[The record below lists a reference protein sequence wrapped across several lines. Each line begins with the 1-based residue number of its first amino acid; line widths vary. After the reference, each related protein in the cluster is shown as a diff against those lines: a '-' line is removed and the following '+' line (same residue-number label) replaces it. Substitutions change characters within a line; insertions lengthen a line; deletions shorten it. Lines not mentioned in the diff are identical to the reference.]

1 MLVPGMKHRF
11 AVPLLV
17 GPAAA
22 AAAAILVGVGAW
34 GFLSTRSNLTVQAPL
49 SQDLA
54 DTSNVTSVAFVVP
67 GERQDVVYI
76 RSRETGSLPVQLI
89 AFPSAFNLH
98 ARGSANPQGTTL
110 GLVTVSGN
118 SGARASLTFVTI
130 PGRDISVAGA
140 SFDFLTALAWSPNG
154 AHVAGQL
161 SSLPDA
167 AGRVMVNIIRAEA
180 ATGAVETIATFED
193 VLLAAPVGYSPD
205 GARLFVVTV
214 DQTGSWLWAAEPG
227 EAPAKVGRLSTGGT
241 RDWRLS
247 PDGTRLAYIE
257 SPVGDRSYAGRVLV
271 IATGTVQ
278 TFQVEAEQL
287 GASWRPG
294 AVAPDF
300 GGPGGSL
307 QLEQPPAEGSYVIPI
322 EWSPDGET
330 LIATVLVPG
339 EDPLDPPIES
349 TELVTASSRALLS
362 EFPGAAF
369 LGWVTNE

>member
-1 MLVPGMKHRF
+1 MLVPGMKHRL
-11 AVPLLV
+11 AIPSLV

-22 AAAAILVGVGAW
+22 AAVAILVGVSSWAVI
-34 GFLSTRSNLTVQAPL
+34 STRSNLTVQAPL
-49 SQDLA
+49 SEDLV
-54 DTSNVTSVAFVVP
+54 DTSHLTSVAFVVP
-67 GERQDVVYI
+67 GEKQDVVYI

-89 AFPSAFNLH
+89 AFPTAFNLH
-98 ARGSANPQGTTL
+98 ARGSANPQGNTL

-118 SGARASLTFVTI
+118 SGARASLTFVTV
-130 PGRDISVAGA
+130 PGRDITVAGA
-140 SFDFLTALAWSPNG
+140 SFDFLTALAWSPDG

-180 ATGAVETIATFED
+180 ATGAVETLATFED
-193 VLLAAPVGYSPD
+193 VLLAAPVGYSPN
-205 GARLFVVTV
+205 GERLFVVTV

-227 EAPAKVGRLSTGGT
+227 EAPEKVGRLSAGAT

-247 PDGTRLAYIE
+247 PDGARLAYIG
-257 SPVGDRSYAGRVLV
+257 SPAGDRSYSGRVFV
-271 IATGTVQ
+271 IATGSVQ

-307 QLEQPPAEGSYVIPI
+307 QLEQPPAAGSYVIPI

-330 LIATVLVPG
+330 LIANVLVPG
-339 EDPLDPPIES
+339 EDPLDPPVVS
-349 TELVTASSRALLS
+349 TELVTASSRALLA
-362 EFPGAAF
+362 EAPGARF